1 MMEELMKRAQ
11 EFASSMQDQ
20 QGELAQKTIDVSVGG
35 DMVQM
40 TFNGNQEL
48 VSVKL
53 SPEVIDSNE
62 PQVLEDLIRSAV
74 NEGIE
79 KSKKIIQEEL
89 GKKLGG
95 LKIPGLNS

>member
-11 EFASSMQDQ
+11 EFANSMQDQ

-40 TFNGNQEL
+40 TFNGNQKL
-48 VSVKL
+48 VSLKL
-53 SPEVIDSNE
+53 SPEVIDPND
-62 PQVLEDLIRSAV
+62 PQVLEDLLRSAV

-79 KSKKIIQEEL
+79 KSKQIIQEEL
-89 GKKLGG
+89 GKKFGG
-95 LKIPGLNS
+95 FKIPGLNS